1 MGIFDWMADNVR
13 NAEEQKSNEI
23 AKWSDDMIRE
33 YLAGHDIGVA
43 WADNDTTWYYSDLV
57 EKEARRRGI
66 IN

>member
-13 NAEEQKSNEI
+13 NANEQKSNEI
-23 AKWSDDMIRE
+23 AGWSDDMIRE
-33 YLAGHDIGVA
+33 YLAGYDIGVT